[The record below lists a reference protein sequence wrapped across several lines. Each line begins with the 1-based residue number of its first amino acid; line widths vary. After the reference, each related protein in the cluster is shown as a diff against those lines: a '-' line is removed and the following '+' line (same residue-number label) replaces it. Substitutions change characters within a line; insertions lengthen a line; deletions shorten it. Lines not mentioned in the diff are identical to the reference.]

1 MLFKDLKVG
10 EYFTSPKHLVT
21 FWKVKHHLPS
31 CCTPEYNA
39 IYVEKNINQYILF
52 QDNEEVERTNIPT
65 EQQIVEQEK
74 DGKYPQAKT
83 PMTLIQSHK
92 NIGGGTFG

>member
-10 EYFTSPKHLVT
+10 EYFTSPNHLVT
-21 FWKVKHHLPS
+21 FWKVKHHYPS

-39 IYVEKNINQYILF
+39 IYVEKNINQYMYF
-52 QDNEEVERTNIPT
+52 KDNEEVERTNIST
-65 EQQIVEQEK
+65 EQIVQQKEE
-74 DGKYPQAKT
+74 GKYPQANT
-83 PMTLIQSHK
+83 PMQHIQAHK